1 MEKAVE
7 NQQVVALVFK
17 NHRPDQQNAEK
28 EKKRKEE
35 KKKKRKKRTKTRQEL
50 LIKYY

>member
-17 NHRPDQQNAEK
+17 NHRPDQQNAEEEKRRKEK
-28 EKKRKEE
+28 EKKRGE
-35 KKKKRKKRTKTRQEL
+35 KK
-50 LIKYY
+50 